1 MGAIPAWPNTKP
13 KDWRRMK
20 VNESA
25 AVEAAAAFYCCS
37 SASSLHLC
45 FDESHQILSQSIGD
59 SVVARISVENLV
71 PSRRPGTD
79 GSIVVVQQ
87 EMRPTRAAAMH
98 FL

>member
-1 MGAIPAWPNTKP
+1 
-13 KDWRRMK
+13 MK

-25 AVEAAAAFYCCS
+25 AVEAVAAVYCSS

-45 FDESHQILSQSIGD
+45 FDESHQIPSQSFGD

-71 PSRRPGTD
+71 PSRTPGTD

-87 EMRPTRAAAMH
+87 EMRH

>member
-20 VNESA
+20 VIESA
-25 AVEAAAAFYCCS
+25 AVETVAACYCCF
-37 SASSLHLC
+37 SANFLHLC
-45 FDESHQILSQSIGD
+45 FGDSHQIPSQSFGD

-87 EMRPTRAAAMH
+87 EMRPMRAAAVH